1 MLPDLGWL
9 GESKRVQTPKKK
21 KKEEGRSFRYSP
33 IVTVTTAMFANE
45 SYVRLNDE
53 SQRERESTRLRLGL
67 GLLLYSGIDRRK
79 RGPPPKNKHGLL
91 LVRDSQIK
99 KTTIRRIYV
108 GDESLESFVDK
119 IRIPFLLRLISL

>member
-21 KKEEGRSFRYSP
+21 KKEGRSFRYSP

-53 SQRERESTRLRLGL
+53 SQREREHKAEAGAGAITVLRNRPPEKRTTPKKLARTTTRSRLPNKENDNTKDLRG
-67 GLLLYSGIDRRK
+67 R
-79 RGPPPKNKHGLL
+79 
-91 LVRDSQIK
+91 
-99 KTTIRRIYV
+99 
-108 GDESLESFVDK
+108 
-119 IRIPFLLRLISL
+119 